1 VPSCTRA
8 TFRAGLLWA
17 MGLLLAAYAGGLVLH
32 GLMLGPVAHRWVV
45 LVVDNWLGLAVEWV
59 PAAVCWVA
67 FSRVGLRRPELLLAA
82 MAVTS
87 YALGDTYWTAMAAV
101 NSAVPF
107 PSLGDVAYLGFTVLM
122 MAALAVAVRREVCG
136 FAGSV
141 WLDSAVGSL
150 GAATVLAV
158 VLRPVLDSADRGPVS
173 LATVV
178 AVGYPMLDLAL
189 VATVAGIAAL
199 RDVRIG
205 ERWFLL
211 IVGLLVYAA
220 ADVVYALQ
228 VTRNAYAVGSG
239 LDLAWP
245 VGLALVALWV
255 DGTAQRDRP
264 ARKETRP
271 VSGAMALAVSAV
283 ATVAGLGVLLM
294 SSRVSLS
301 ILAVTLAGVTLLA
314 AGARSQL
321 AFHLVARMADLRRLD
336 AATDELT
343 GLPNR
348 RALYAGGYARL
359 AEPQCRRQALLM
371 LDLDKFKEVN
381 DSLGHH
387 TGDQLLFQVGARLR
401 NSLREGDLLARLG
414 GDEFAMLLDD
424 AGHDEA
430 VKVAIKLHAALGEP
444 FALEDMTLYSRVS
457 IGIAL
462 FPDDTDD
469 GPSLSALLRKADVA
483 MYRAKV
489 SGDGHHA
496 YSGTDDADDAAKLRT
511 VDELRTAMT
520 GGQLVL
526 YYQPKINLANGTVPS
541 VEALVRWDHPTRGLL
556 YPDAFLHVVE
566 VSGLMPT
573 LTRVVLEMA
582 LDQAAEWQEQH
593 RTLTIAVNL
602 SASSLVDSG
611 LPQEVFAM
619 LAARGVPPAALQLE
633 ITEEFLMA
641 DRDRARSILTRLR
654 DGGIQISVDDF
665 GTGYSSLSY
674 LRELPIDELKLDRSF
689 VSPMVDD
696 ARAAALVAS
705 TIGLAHSLGLRM
717 VAEGVE
723 TEVAYTELRRLG
735 CDQGQGYFMC
745 RPVPAAELEHWLGN
759 RPAVEQSRTPL
770 GRSPLVVFGRETLG

>member
-1 VPSCTRA
+1 
-8 TFRAGLLWA
+8 
-17 MGLLLAAYAGGLVLH
+17 MGLLLATYAAGLVLH
-32 GLMLGPVAHRWVV
+32 GVALGPVAHHWVI

-67 FSRVGLRRPELLLAA
+67 FSRVGARRPELLLAA
-82 MAVTS
+82 LAVTS

-101 NSAVPF
+101 DTSVPF

-122 MAALAVAVRREVCG
+122 MAALAVAVRREVRG

-158 VLRPVLDSADRGPVS
+158 VLRPVLDSADKGPLS
-173 LATVV
+173 LATAV

-199 RDVRIG
+199 RDVRMG

-228 VTRNAYAVGSG
+228 VTRNAYAVGSL

-245 VGLALVALWV
+245 VGLAMVALWV
-255 DGTAQRDRP
+255 DGTAQPDRP
-264 ARKETRP
+264 AKKVETRP
-271 VSGAMALAVSAV
+271 VSRAMALVVSAM
-283 ATVAGLGVLLM
+283 ATAAGLGVLLM

-301 ILAVTLAGVTLLA
+301 ILAVALAGVTLLA

-321 AFHLVARMADLRRLD
+321 AFRLVARMADLRRLD
-336 AATDELT
+336 ASTDELT

-348 RALYAGGYARL
+348 RALYAEGYARL
-359 AEPQCRRQALLM
+359 AEPPCQRQALLM

-381 DSLGHH
+381 DNLGHH
-387 TGDQLLFQVGARLR
+387 AGDQLLFQVGARLR
-401 NSLREGDLLARLG
+401 DSLREGDLLARLG
-414 GDEFAMLLDD
+414 GDEFAMVLDD

-430 VKVAIKLHAALGEP
+430 VKVAIKLRSALGEP
-444 FALEDMTLYSRVS
+444 FALQDMTLYSHAS

-489 SGDGHHA
+489 AGDGHHV
-496 YSGTDDADDAAKLRT
+496 YSATDDAEDATRLRT

-520 GGQLVL
+520 SDQLVL
-526 YYQPKINLANGTVPS
+526 YYQPKIDLDTGDVHS
-541 VEALVRWDHPTRGLL
+541 VEALVRWDHPTRNLL
-556 YPDAFLHVVE
+556 YPDAFLNVVE
-566 VSGLMPT
+566 ESGLMPT

-582 LDQAAEWQEQH
+582 LDQAAQWQEQ
-593 RTLTIAVNL
+593 RRSLTIAVNL

-619 LAARGVPPAALQLE
+619 LAARGVPPRALQLE

-641 DRDRARSILTRLR
+641 DRDRARNILTRLR
-654 DGGIQISVDDF
+654 DGGVQISVDDF

-674 LRELPIDELKLDRSF
+674 LRELPIDELKLDQSF
-689 VSPMVDD
+689 IFPMADD

-705 TIGLAHSLGLRM
+705 TIALAHSLGLRM

-723 TEVAYTELRRLG
+723 TDVTYTELKRMG
-735 CDQGQGYFMC
+735 CDQVQGYFIC
-745 RPVPAAELEHWLGN
+745 RPVPAVALEHWLSN
-759 RPAVEQSRTPL
+759 RPPVAQSANADDPL
-770 GRSPLVVFGRETLG
+770 PLVAFGREPLE